1 MSGSGS
7 GSGGYT
13 PMPSSEFNCIY
24 GVIDTNLVSVDFE
37 LLKKY
42 IIGDTLNVDML
53 GKTVVVENN
62 DGEVLGSVLHPNL
75 DDLKKCIEQGN
86 EYQAEIIKI
95 LPTVCHVRISR
106 KQ

>member
-37 LLKKY
+37 LLKKIY
-42 IIGDTLNVDML
+42 YWRYF
-53 GKTVVVENN
+53 
-62 DGEVLGSVLHPNL
+62 
-75 DDLKKCIEQGN
+75 KCG
-86 EYQAEIIKI
+86 Y
-95 LPTVCHVRISR
+95 VR
-106 KQ
+106 

>member
-13 PMPSSEFNCIY
+13 PMPSSGFNCIH

-42 IIGDTLNVDML
+42 SVGDILNVDML
-53 GKTVVVENN
+53 GKTVVIENN
-62 DGEVLGSVLHPNL
+62 DGEILGSVLHSNL
-75 DDLKKCIEQGN
+75 EDLKECIEQGN
-86 EYQAEIIKI
+86 EYQAEITKI
-95 LPTVCHVRISR
+95 LPSVCNVRISR
-106 KQ
+106 K